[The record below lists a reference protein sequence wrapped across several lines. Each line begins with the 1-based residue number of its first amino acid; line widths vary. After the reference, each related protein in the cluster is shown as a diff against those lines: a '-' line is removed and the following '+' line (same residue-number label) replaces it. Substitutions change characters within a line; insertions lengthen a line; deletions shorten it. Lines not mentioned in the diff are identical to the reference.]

1 MGRTQAEIGV
11 NPAMLERCKEGFY
24 IGDDHS
30 LIKKYGLEQ
39 LCAGM
44 KLE

>member
-1 MGRTQAEIGV
+1 MGRIQAEIGV
-11 NPAMLERCKEGFY
+11 NPAMLKRCKEELY

-44 KLE
+44 KPE